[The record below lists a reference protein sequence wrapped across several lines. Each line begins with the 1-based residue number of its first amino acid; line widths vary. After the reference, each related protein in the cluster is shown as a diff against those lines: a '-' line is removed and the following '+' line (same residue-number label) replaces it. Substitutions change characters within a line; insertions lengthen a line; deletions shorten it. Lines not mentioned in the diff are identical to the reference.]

1 MRKGNLIVPAV
12 ITLINIFLIAFII
25 FSNPVPDTEAG
36 DHRPEGSHKVD
47 PAYIVVQFNPEEYK
61 IVEIQVEAPL
71 SGYQALEKTG
81 LDITAH
87 DFGDGFFA
95 VCAIEGVGCP
105 PDDCFCG
112 QDTYWNYHYWDG
124 TDWLDYQVGATE
136 TKIESGAVEGWR
148 WGEFESY
155 RLPPADE
162 ILPHE

>member
-12 ITLINIFLIAFII
+12 ITIINIILIIFIV
-25 FSNPVPDTEAG
+25 FSNPVQGAETD
-36 DHRPEGSHKVD
+36 DHESDESHKTA

-61 IVEIQVEAPL
+61 IVEVQVETPL
-71 SGYQALEKTG
+71 SGYDALEKTG

-105 PDDCFCG
+105 SDDCFCG

-124 TDWLDYQVGATE
+124 NEWLDYQVGATE
-136 TKIESGAVEGWR
+136 TQIEAGAVEGWR

-155 RLPPADE
+155 SLPPADE
-162 ILPHE
+162 IIPHE